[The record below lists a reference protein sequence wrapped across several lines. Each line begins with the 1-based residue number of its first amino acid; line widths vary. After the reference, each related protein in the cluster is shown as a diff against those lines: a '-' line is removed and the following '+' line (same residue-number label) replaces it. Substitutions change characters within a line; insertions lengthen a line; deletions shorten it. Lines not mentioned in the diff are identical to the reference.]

1 MKQTLTRLALTLPV
15 VWLVVSLVF
24 LLIHLV
30 PGDPIL
36 QMLGDSATV
45 ADVSALR
52 HQYGLDLPLGAQ
64 YIHSWAGVVHGDLGS
79 SIRLHDS
86 VGHLIVMRYPYTLA
100 LAATALVLSLV
111 LALPAGIMAAVRRG
125 RWVDQTLSVV
135 SLFGLS
141 VPGIALGPV
150 LILIFSV
157 SLGWLPVSGASGG
170 GAHGVIDWHYLVLP
184 SIAMGASL
192 AVILTRM
199 VRTAMLEELGQD
211 YIRTARAKG
220 LSDSAVVCRRALP
233 NALVPIITVVG
244 LQFGALLAGAIVT
257 EKIFS
262 WPGLGRLMVDSISNR
277 DYALVQGCL
286 LSIGLT
292 YVLVNLLTD
301 VVYRWVNRGCGDEGQ
316 GSLRL
321 PTPGVA
327 DACGRVPGNG
337 WNLVVGLLDP
347 DGVVIVEVNDGAQRF
362 TVIKAILDVSISRET
377 CESCLNPGISADG
390 FDFWQSEVLH
400 HTESFRVGSEVGME
414 EAVGTGIFIGVGEG
428 ELIAEG
434 ILLEEAKGVA
444 DADIEVCSWH
454 QTGPVEVR
462 SRHDKEVC

>member
-1 MKQTLTRLALTLPV
+1 MKQILVRLSLTIPV
-15 VWLVVSLVF
+15 VWLVVSIVF

-30 PGDPIL
+30 PGDPVL
-36 QMLGDSATV
+36 MMLGDSATP
-45 ADVSALR
+45 ADLDSLR
-52 HQYGLDLPLGAQ
+52 HDLWLDRTLWQQYVH
-64 YIHSWAGVVHGDLGS
+64 YWAGVSRGDLGS

-86 VGHLIVMRYPYTLA
+86 VGHLIAARYPYTLT
-100 LAATALVLSLV
+100 LAATALVLSLI
-111 LALPAGIMAAVRRG
+111 LALPAGIFAAVRRG
-125 RWVDQTLSVV
+125 RRTDQLLSVV

-141 VPGIALGPV
+141 VPGIALGPL

-170 GAHGVIDWHYLVLP
+170 GAHATIDWPYLVLP

-192 AVILTRM
+192 AAILTRM

-220 LSDSAVVCRRALP
+220 LKETSVVWRHALP

-262 WPGLGRLMVDSISNR
+262 WPGLGRLMVDAISNR

-301 VVYRWVNRGCGDEGQ
+301 VVYRWVNPRM
-316 GSLRL
+316 R
-321 PTPGVA
+321 A
-327 DACGRVPGNG
+327 
-337 WNLVVGLLDP
+337 
-347 DGVVIVEVNDGAQRF
+347 
-362 TVIKAILDVSISRET
+362 
-377 CESCLNPGISADG
+377 
-390 FDFWQSEVLH
+390 
-400 HTESFRVGSEVGME
+400 
-414 EAVGTGIFIGVGEG
+414 
-428 ELIAEG
+428 
-434 ILLEEAKGVA
+434 
-444 DADIEVCSWH
+444 
-454 QTGPVEVR
+454 
-462 SRHDKEVC
+462 